1 MTDNVP
7 ATTSGPALPS
17 MVVTPYEEVSA
28 SDVMLPKLYL
38 QQPLSN
44 FVQDGIAKPGD
55 LVMATGTDDAMPIT
69 LIDEDQDHVYAY
81 VVARKKFAATTSGG
95 GLTFHPDNKRDLN
108 DPDSWE
114 GWFFDLA
121 VTEYEEMVPVR
132 WMLWKT
138 AGAPAARAIN
148 TLIERARASG
158 DLDPIRIKITVK
170 QKSNRNGQKYYAPQ
184 IAVAPP
190 DADELEKAK
199 AIQRQALALMSARS
213 TENEAPPKAELP
225 AFS

>member
-1 MTDNVP
+1 MTDSLP
-7 ATTSGPALPS
+7 AAAAAASLPS

-28 SDVMLPKLYL
+28 SDVLLPKLYL

-44 FVQDGIAKPGD
+44 FVQDGIASPGD
-55 LVMATGTDDAMPIT
+55 VVMATGTDDAMPLT
-69 LIDEDQDHVYAY
+69 LIDKDNEYFYAY
-81 VVARKKFAATTSGG
+81 VVARKKFAATTAGG
-95 GLTFHPDNKRDLN
+95 GLTFHPDNKRDPN
-108 DPDSWE
+108 DSESWE

-121 VTEYEEMVPVR
+121 ITEHEELVPVR

-158 DLDPIRIKITVK
+158 DLDPVRIKVTVK
-170 QKSNRNGQKYYAPQ
+170 QKSNRNGQKYFAPQ

-199 AIQRQALALMSARS
+199 AIQRQAMALQAARG
-213 TENEAPPKAELP
+213 TENAAPAPAELP
-225 AFS
+225 SFS